1 MGAARCHN
9 VGAADQAIGGVQ
21 LRWQRSPSG
30 WVTLFNR
37 LKRLRRLTRHYQM
50 TSPHTETSRRLQP
63 PPGAATNRRRDACQK
78 EDMKKKKEAKKKED
92 MKKKKEAKKKE
103 DMKKKKEEKK
113 KKK

>member
-21 LRWQRSPSG
+21 LRWQRPPSG
-30 WVTLFNR
+30 WVTLF
-37 LKRLRRLTRHYQM
+37 KCLRRLTRHYQM
-50 TSPHTETSRRLQP
+50 TSHHTEISRRLQP

-92 MKKKKEAKKKE
+92 MKKKKE
-103 DMKKKKEEKK
+103 DMKKKKEDM
-113 KKK
+113 

>member
-30 WVTLFNR
+30 WVTLF
-37 LKRLRRLTRHYQM
+37 KCLRRLTRHYQM
-50 TSPHTETSRRLQP
+50 TSHHTEISRRLQP

-78 EDMKKKKEAKKKED
+78 EDMKKKKEERRKVSVCKVQSVRTKPSSAEGG
-92 MKKKKEAKKKE
+92 
-103 DMKKKKEEKK
+103 
-113 KKK
+113 